1 MVTLSAMLVRPRF
14 LVAALALSILA
25 LLGAREPVWAHTGLP
40 TQIVADLDA
49 ALPGLALSAA
59 PEAPGLPWPLL
70 LAAFAAMALGWRQPR
85 RACAFALVLILA
97 VFAYEGGLHS
107 VHHGAD
113 VKQAARCP
121 VGAAAA
127 HLSATPVAC
136 VASVDVVPPVAAP
149 APQTDHAV
157 LLARF
162 LSPDQGRAPPS
173 AV

>member
-1 MVTLSAMLVRPRF
+1 MDTLSAMLARPRY
-14 LVAALALSILA
+14 LVAALALAILA
-25 LLGAREPVWAHTGLP
+25 LVGTGEPVWAHTRP
-40 TQIVADLDA
+40 STQIVAEPDA
-49 ALPGLALSAA
+49 AQPGLALSAA

-70 LAAFAAMALGWRQPR
+70 LAALAAMGLGWRRPR
-85 RACAFALVLILA
+85 RAVAFALILLLA

-113 VKQAARCP
+113 VKQMARCP
-121 VGAAAA
+121 VGAAAV

-136 VASVDVVPPVAAP
+136 VASVDVVPPIVAP
-149 APQTDHAV
+149 APRTNHAV

>member
-1 MVTLSAMLVRPRF
+1 MVTLSPMLVRPRL
-14 LVAALALSILA
+14 LVAVLALAILA
-25 LLGAREPVWAHTGLP
+25 LLGAAGPVWAHSGLP
-40 TQIVADLDA
+40 AQIVADPDA
-49 ALPGLALSAA
+49 AQPGLALSAA

-70 LAAFAAMALGWRQPR
+70 LAALAAMALGWRRPR
-85 RACAFALVLILA
+85 RAVAFALVLLLA

-113 VKQAARCP
+113 VKQMARCP
-121 VGAAAA
+121 VGAAAV

-136 VASVDVVPPVAAP
+136 VASVDVVPPIVAP
-149 APQTDHAV
+149 APRTNHAV

>member
-1 MVTLSAMLVRPRF
+1 MLVRPRF
-14 LVAALALSILA
+14 LVAALALAILA
-25 LLGAREPVWAHTGLP
+25 LWGAGEPVWAHTGP
-40 TQIVADLDA
+40 STQVVADLDA
-49 ALPGLALSAA
+49 AKPGLALSAA

-70 LAAFAAMALGWRQPR
+70 LAALAAMALGWRRPR
-85 RACAFALVLILA
+85 WAVAFALILLLA

-113 VKQAARCP
+113 VKQMARCP
-121 VGAAAA
+121 VGAAVV

-136 VASVDVVPPVAAP
+136 VASVEVVPPIVAP
-149 APQTDHAV
+149 APRTNHAV

-162 LSPDQGRAPPS
+162 LSPHQGRAPPS